1 MRVSGST
8 AASVVIKL
16 RHKPVLKDTNMIY
29 SKVLSMDAISVIIQL
44 QTNGL
49 LGVTRIN
56 NINVFVYM

>member
-8 AASVVIKL
+8 AASVVIEL

-56 NINVFVYM
+56 NIKVFVYM